1 MELYLV
7 RHAQTDYNKLHRI
20 QGSQIDSELNAEG
33 MAQTEKIAERIK
45 DSLFDLVLCSPLKR
59 TRKTLEMI
67 LEKHTQ
73 DKLGDLINYEEG
85 LKERDWGSMSGEL
98 WKDVDFQNLPIDAEK
113 REDFVGRIVATLE
126 KYYAENKDSKVLIV
140 THGGVVIKL
149 LEELFGQESPR
160 VPNVSLTV
168 FKFCIDGN
176 HKLIM
181 EPCNAHLHN

>member
-45 DSLFDLVLCSPLKR
+45 DSMFDLVLCSPLKR

-73 DKLGDLINYEEG
+73 DKLGDVINFEDG
-85 LKERDWGSMSGEL
+85 LKERDW
-98 WKDVDFQNLPIDAEK
+98 VEK
-113 REDFVGRIVATLE
+113 LDQ
-126 KYYAENKDSKVLIV
+126 
-140 THGGVVIKL
+140 
-149 LEELFGQESPR
+149 EE
-160 VPNVSLTV
+160 
-168 FKFCIDGN
+168 
-176 HKLIM
+176 
-181 EPCNAHLHN
+181 

>member
-7 RHAQTDYNKLHRI
+7 RHAQTTYNKLHRI

-45 DSLFDLVLCSPLKR
+45 DIHFDLVLCSPMKR
-59 TRKTLEMI
+59 TRKTLEII
-67 LEKHTQ
+67 LEKHISDQ
-73 DKLGDLINYEEG
+73 LGDVINFEDG
-85 LKERDWGSMSGEL
+85 LKERDWGSMTGEL
-98 WKDVDFQNLPIDAEK
+98 WKDVDFESLPIDAEK
-113 REDFVGRIVATLE
+113 YEDFVGRIVATLE
-126 KYYAENKDSKVLIV
+126 KHYVENTDSRVLIV

-168 FKFCIDGN
+168 FKFCVDGN
-176 HKLIM
+176 HRLIM
-181 EPCNAHLHN
+181 EPCNAHLED